1 MNSPELLRRE
11 ELIEQASLDALGLLD
26 AFEAAHYAKSF
37 HAAPASVQ
45 EEIRQLQA
53 EIATDASLLSDEEP
67 PAGLRGRVMGAV
79 MDSIEHETREL
90 QPIATI
96 GSRARRVAAAG
107 ATATATDIAGVV
119 RDERMHLQYHSM
131 QRSVAVWRAASV
143 ALAASLLGSFLW
155 LNVITHEAMSIAQ
168 LAQGQATQAQL
179 IEMLGTDFA
188 TFLNNKSMRIRSVV
202 AARPGESDA
211 AVMYC
216 DPKNGD
222 GYLVGFSLTQVG
234 TYTIRSVAADGTS
247 IQLGQ
252 VIGGARLVATRLQ
265 RIDATRLEHSRIE
278 VVDEVGRLILLAERT

>member
-96 GSRARRVAAAG
+96 GSRARRVAATG
-107 ATATATDIAGVV
+107 ATATAADIAGVV
-119 RDERMHLQYHSM
+119 RDERMHLQYRSM

-179 IEMLGTDFA
+179 IEMLGSDYA
-188 TFLNNKSMRIRSVV
+188 TFSTDKTMRIRSL
-202 AARPGESDA
+202 AALAGEPGA
-211 AVMYC
+211 AILYC

-222 GYLVGFSLTQVG
+222 GYLVGFGLAQVG
-234 TYTIRSVAADGTS
+234 TYTIRSIADDGTT
-247 IQLGQ
+247 ITLGQ
-252 VIGGARLVATRLQ
+252 VIGGSRVTATRLA
-265 RIDATRLEHSRIE
+265 RVDSTRLAHSRIE
-278 VVDEVGRLILLAERT
+278 VVDDTGRPILLAERT

>member
-53 EIATDASLLSDEEP
+53 EIATDSSLLSDEEP

-96 GSRARRVAAAG
+96 GSRARRVAATG
-107 ATATATDIAGVV
+107 ATATAADIAGVV
-119 RDERMHLQYHSM
+119 RDERMHLQYRSM

-155 LNVITHEAMSIAQ
+155 LNVITHDAMSIAQ

-179 IEMLGTDFA
+179 IEMLGSDYA
-188 TFLNNKSMRIRSVV
+188 TFSTDKTMRIRSL
-202 AARPGESDA
+202 AALAGEQGA
-211 AVMYC
+211 AILYC

-222 GYLVGFSLTQVG
+222 GYLVGFGLAQVG
-234 TYTIRSVAADGTS
+234 TYTIRSIADDGTT
-247 IQLGQ
+247 ITLGQ
-252 VIGGARLVATRLQ
+252 VIGGARVTATRLA
-265 RIDATRLEHSRIE
+265 RVDSTRLAHSRIE
-278 VVDEVGRLILLAERT
+278 VVDDTGRPILLAERT

>member
-45 EEIRQLQA
+45 EEIRLLQA

-107 ATATATDIAGVV
+107 ATTTATDIAGVF
-119 RDERMHLQYHSM
+119 RDERMHLQYRSM

-155 LNVITHEAMSIAQ
+155 LNVITHDAMSIAQ

-179 IEMLGTDFA
+179 IEMLGSDYA
-188 TFLNNKSMRIRSVV
+188 TFSTDKTMRIRSL
-202 AARPGESDA
+202 AALAGEQGA
-211 AVMYC
+211 AILYC

-222 GYLVGFSLTQVG
+222 GYLVGFGLAQVG
-234 TYTIRSVAADGTS
+234 TYTIRSIADDGTT
-247 IQLGQ
+247 ITLGQ
-252 VIGGARLVATRLQ
+252 VIGGSRVTATRLA
-265 RIDATRLEHSRIE
+265 RVDSTRLAHSRIE
-278 VVDEVGRLILLAERT
+278 VVDDTGRPILLAERT

>member
-96 GSRARRVAAAG
+96 GSRARRVAATG
-107 ATATATDIAGVV
+107 ATATAADIAGVV
-119 RDERMHLQYHSM
+119 RDERMHLQYRSM

-155 LNVITHEAMSIAQ
+155 LNVITHDAMSIAQ

-179 IEMLGTDFA
+179 IEMLGSDYA
-188 TFLNNKSMRIRSVV
+188 TFSTDKTMRIRSL
-202 AARPGESDA
+202 AALAGETGA
-211 AVMYC
+211 AILYC

-222 GYLVGFSLTQVG
+222 GYLVGFGLAQVG
-234 TYTIRSVAADGTS
+234 TYTIRSIADDGTT
-247 IQLGQ
+247 ITLGQ
-252 VIGGARLVATRLQ
+252 VIGGSRVTATRLA
-265 RIDATRLEHSRIE
+265 RIDSTRLAHSRIE
-278 VVDEVGRLILLAERT
+278 VVDDTGRPILLAERT

>member
-119 RDERMHLQYHSM
+119 RDERMNIQYRSM

-179 IEMLGTDFA
+179 IEMLGSDYA
-188 TFLNNKSMRIRSVV
+188 TFSMDKTMRIRSL
-202 AARPGESDA
+202 AALAGESGA
-211 AVMYC
+211 AILYC

-222 GYLVGFSLTQVG
+222 GYLVGFGLARVG
-234 TYTIRSVAADGTS
+234 TYTIRSIADDGTT
-247 IQLGQ
+247 ITLGQ
-252 VIGGARLVATRLQ
+252 VIGGSRVTATRLA
-265 RIDATRLEHSRIE
+265 RIDSTRLAHSRIE
-278 VVDEVGRLILLAERT
+278 VVDDTGRPILLAERT

>member
-96 GSRARRVAAAG
+96 GSRARRVAATG
-107 ATATATDIAGVV
+107 ATATAADIAGVV
-119 RDERMHLQYHSM
+119 RDERMHLQYRSM

-155 LNVITHEAMSIAQ
+155 LNVITHDAMSIAQ

-179 IEMLGTDFA
+179 IEMLGSDYA
-188 TFLNNKSMRIRSVV
+188 TFSTDKTMRIRSL
-202 AARPGESDA
+202 AALAGEPGA
-211 AVMYC
+211 AILYC

-222 GYLVGFSLTQVG
+222 GYLVGFGLAQVG
-234 TYTIRSVAADGTS
+234 TYTIRSIADDGTT
-247 IQLGQ
+247 ITLGQ
-252 VIGGARLVATRLQ
+252 VIGGARVTATRLA
-265 RIDATRLEHSRIE
+265 RVDSTRLAHSRIE
-278 VVDEVGRLILLAERT
+278 VVDDTGRPILLAERT

>member
-79 MDSIEHETREL
+79 MDSIESEAREL

-96 GSRARRVAAAG
+96 GSRTRRVAAG

-119 RDERMHLQYHSM
+119 KDERMNLHYRSM

-143 ALAASLLGSFLW
+143 ALAASLLGTFLW
-155 LNVITHEAMSIAQ
+155 LNVTTHYALTIAQ

-179 IEMLGTDFA
+179 IEMLGSDYA
-188 TFLNNKSMRIRSVV
+188 TFSTDKTMRIRSL
-202 AARPGESDA
+202 AALAGEPGA
-211 AVMYC
+211 AILYC

-222 GYLVGFSLTQVG
+222 GYLVGFGLAQVG
-234 TYTIRSVAADGTS
+234 TYTIRSIADDGTT
-247 IQLGQ
+247 ITLGQ
-252 VIGGARLVATRLQ
+252 VIGGARVTATRLA
-265 RIDATRLEHSRIE
+265 RIDSTRLAHSRIE
-278 VVDEVGRLILLAERT
+278 VVDDAGRPILLAERT

>member
-119 RDERMHLQYHSM
+119 RDERMNIQHRSM

-155 LNVITHEAMSIAQ
+155 LNVITHDAMSIAQ

-179 IEMLGTDFA
+179 IEMLGSDYA
-188 TFLNNKSMRIRSVV
+188 TFSTDKTMRIRSL
-202 AARPGESDA
+202 AALAGEPGA
-211 AVMYC
+211 AILYC

-222 GYLVGFSLTQVG
+222 GYLVGFGLAQVG
-234 TYTIRSVAADGTS
+234 TYTIRSIADDGTT
-247 IQLGQ
+247 ITLGQ
-252 VIGGARLVATRLQ
+252 VIGGARVTATRLA
-265 RIDATRLEHSRIE
+265 RVDSTRLAHSRIE
-278 VVDEVGRLILLAERT
+278 VVDDTGRPILLAERT

>member
-96 GSRARRVAAAG
+96 GSRARRVAAVG

-119 RDERMHLQYHSM
+119 RDERMNIQHRSM

-179 IEMLGTDFA
+179 IEMLGSDYA
-188 TFLNNKSMRIRSVV
+188 TFSMDKTMRIRSL
-202 AARPGESDA
+202 AALAGESGA
-211 AVMYC
+211 AILYC

-222 GYLVGFSLTQVG
+222 GYLVGFGLAQVG
-234 TYTIRSVAADGTS
+234 TYTIRSIADDGTT
-247 IQLGQ
+247 ITLGQ
-252 VIGGARLVATRLQ
+252 VIGGSRVTATRLA
-265 RIDATRLEHSRIE
+265 RVDSTRLAHSRIE
-278 VVDEVGRLILLAERT
+278 VVDDTGRPILLAERT

>member
-96 GSRARRVAAAG
+96 GSRARRVAATG
-107 ATATATDIAGVV
+107 ATATDIAGVV
-119 RDERMHLQYHSM
+119 RDERMNIQYRSM

-179 IEMLGTDFA
+179 IEMLGSDYA
-188 TFLNNKSMRIRSVV
+188 TFSGNKTMKIRSL
-202 AARPGESDA
+202 AALAGQASA
-211 AVMYC
+211 AIMYC
-216 DPKNGD
+216 DPDTGD
-222 GYLVGFSLTQVG
+222 GYLVSFGLAQVG
-234 TYTIRSVAADGTS
+234 TYTVRSVDANGTS
-247 IQLGQ
+247 VVLGQ
-252 VIGGARLVATRLQ
+252 MIGGARVTATRLA
-265 RIDATRLEHSRIE
+265 RIDSTRLAHSRIE
-278 VVDEVGRLILLAERT
+278 VVDDKGRPILLAERT

>member
-96 GSRARRVAAAG
+96 GSRARRVAATG
-107 ATATATDIAGVV
+107 ATATDIAGVV
-119 RDERMHLQYHSM
+119 RDERMNIQHRSM

-179 IEMLGTDFA
+179 IEMLGSDYA
-188 TFLNNKSMRIRSVV
+188 TFSMDKTMRIRSL
-202 AARPGESDA
+202 AALAGESGA
-211 AVMYC
+211 AILYC

-222 GYLVGFSLTQVG
+222 GYLVGFGLARVG
-234 TYTIRSVAADGTS
+234 TYTIRSIADDGTT
-247 IQLGQ
+247 ITLGQ
-252 VIGGARLVATRLQ
+252 VIGGSRVTATRLA
-265 RIDATRLEHSRIE
+265 RIDSTRLAHSRIE
-278 VVDEVGRLILLAERT
+278 VVDDTGRPILLAERT

>member
-119 RDERMHLQYHSM
+119 RDERMSIQYRSM

-155 LNVITHEAMSIAQ
+155 LNVITHDAMSIAQ

-179 IEMLGTDFA
+179 IEMLGSDYA
-188 TFLNNKSMRIRSVV
+188 TFSTDKTMRIRSL
-202 AARPGESDA
+202 AALAGEPGA
-211 AVMYC
+211 AILYC

-222 GYLVGFSLTQVG
+222 GYLVGFGLAQVG
-234 TYTIRSVAADGTS
+234 TYTIRSIADDGTT
-247 IQLGQ
+247 ITLGQ
-252 VIGGARLVATRLQ
+252 VIGGARVTATRLA
-265 RIDATRLEHSRIE
+265 RVDSTRLAHSRIE
-278 VVDEVGRLILLAERT
+278 VVDDTGRPILLAERT

>member
-96 GSRARRVAAAG
+96 GSRARRVAATG
-107 ATATATDIAGVV
+107 ATATDIAGVV
-119 RDERMHLQYHSM
+119 RDERMNIQHRSM

-179 IEMLGTDFA
+179 IEMLGSDYA
-188 TFLNNKSMRIRSVV
+188 TFSMDKTMRIRSL
-202 AARPGESDA
+202 AALAGESGA
-211 AVMYC
+211 AILYC

-222 GYLVGFSLTQVG
+222 GYLVGFGLARVG
-234 TYTIRSVAADGTS
+234 TYTIRSIADDGTT
-247 IQLGQ
+247 ITLGQ
-252 VIGGARLVATRLQ
+252 VIGGSRVTATRLA
-265 RIDATRLEHSRIE
+265 RIDATRLAHSRIE
-278 VVDEVGRLILLAERT
+278 VVDDTGRPILLAERT

>member
-90 QPIATI
+90 EPIATI
-96 GSRARRVAAAG
+96 GSRARRVAATG

-119 RDERMHLQYHSM
+119 RDERMNIQYRSM

-155 LNVITHEAMSIAQ
+155 LNVITHDAMSIAQ

-179 IEMLGTDFA
+179 IEMLGSDYA
-188 TFLNNKSMRIRSVV
+188 TFSTDKTMRIRSL
-202 AARPGESDA
+202 AALAGEPGA
-211 AVMYC
+211 AILYC

-222 GYLVGFSLTQVG
+222 GYLVGFGLAQVG
-234 TYTIRSVAADGTS
+234 TYTIRSIADDGTT
-247 IQLGQ
+247 ITLGQ
-252 VIGGARLVATRLQ
+252 VIGGSRVTATRLA
-265 RIDATRLEHSRIE
+265 RVDSTRLAHSRIE
-278 VVDEVGRLILLAERT
+278 VVDDTGRPILLAERT

>member
-11 ELIEQASLDALGLLD
+11 ELIEQAALDALGLLD

-53 EIATDASLLSDEEP
+53 EIATDATLLSDEEP

-79 MDSIEHETREL
+79 MDSIENEAREL

-96 GSRARRVAAAG
+96 GSRTRRLAAAG

-119 RDERMHLQYHSM
+119 RDERMNMQYRST

-155 LNVITHEAMSIAQ
+155 LNVITHDAMSIAQ

-188 TFLNNKSMRIRSVV
+188 TVSSDKTMRIRSL
-202 AARPGESDA
+202 A
-211 AVMYC
+211 AVNGEPCAAILYC

-222 GYLVGFSLTQVG
+222 GYLVGFGLAQVG
-234 TYTIRSVAADGTS
+234 TYTVRSVAADGTTVA
-247 IQLGQ
+247 LGQ
-252 VIGGARLVATRLQ
+252 MIGGARVTAMRLT
-265 RIDATRLEHSRIE
+265 RIDATRLAHSRIE
-278 VVDEVGRLILLAERT
+278 VVDDMGRPVLVAERT

>member
-1 MNSPELLRRE
+1 
-11 ELIEQASLDALGLLD
+11 LGLLD

-53 EIATDASLLSDEEP
+53 EIATDASLLSHEEP

-107 ATATATDIAGVV
+107 ATATATHIAGVV
-119 RDERMHLQYHSM
+119 RDERMNIQYRSM

-179 IEMLGTDFA
+179 IEMLGSDYA
-188 TFLNNKSMRIRSVV
+188 TFSGNKTMKIRSL
-202 AARPGESDA
+202 AALAGQAGA
-211 AVMYC
+211 AIMYC
-216 DPKNGD
+216 DPDTGD
-222 GYLVGFSLTQVG
+222 GYLVSFGLAQVG
-234 TYTIRSVAADGTS
+234 TYTVRSVDANGTS
-247 IQLGQ
+247 VVLGQ
-252 VIGGARLVATRLQ
+252 MFGGARVTATRLA
-265 RIDATRLEHSRIE
+265 RIDSTRLAHSRIE
-278 VVDEVGRLILLAERT
+278 VVDDTGRPILLAERT

>member
-96 GSRARRVAAAG
+96 GSRARRVAATG
-107 ATATATDIAGVV
+107 ATATDIAGVV
-119 RDERMHLQYHSM
+119 RDERMNIQYRSM

-155 LNVITHEAMSIAQ
+155 LNVITHDAMSIAQ

-179 IEMLGTDFA
+179 IEMLGSDYA
-188 TFLNNKSMRIRSVV
+188 TFSTDKTMRIRSL
-202 AARPGESDA
+202 AALAGEPGA
-211 AVMYC
+211 AILYC

-222 GYLVGFSLTQVG
+222 GYLVGFGLAQVG
-234 TYTIRSVAADGTS
+234 TYTIRSIADDGTT
-247 IQLGQ
+247 ITLGQ
-252 VIGGARLVATRLQ
+252 VIGGSRVTATRLA
-265 RIDATRLEHSRIE
+265 RVDSTRLAHSRIE
-278 VVDEVGRLILLAERT
+278 VVDDTGRPILLAERT

>member
-37 HAAPASVQ
+37 HAAPDSVQ

-96 GSRARRVAAAG
+96 GSRARRVAATG
-107 ATATATDIAGVV
+107 ATATAADIAGVV
-119 RDERMHLQYHSM
+119 RDERMHLQYRSM

-155 LNVITHEAMSIAQ
+155 LNVITHDAMSIAQ

-179 IEMLGTDFA
+179 IEMLGSDYA
-188 TFLNNKSMRIRSVV
+188 TFSTDKTMRIRSL
-202 AARPGESDA
+202 AALAGEPGA
-211 AVMYC
+211 AILYC

-222 GYLVGFSLTQVG
+222 GYLVGFGLAQVG
-234 TYTIRSVAADGTS
+234 TYTIRSIADDGTT
-247 IQLGQ
+247 ITLGQ
-252 VIGGARLVATRLQ
+252 VIGGARVTATRLA
-265 RIDATRLEHSRIE
+265 RIDSTRLAHSRIE
-278 VVDEVGRLILLAERT
+278 VVDDTGRPILLAERT

>member
-96 GSRARRVAAAG
+96 GSRARRVAATG
-107 ATATATDIAGVV
+107 ATATAADIAGVV
-119 RDERMHLQYHSM
+119 RDERMHLQYRSM

-179 IEMLGTDFA
+179 IEMLGSDYA
-188 TFLNNKSMRIRSVV
+188 TFSTDKTMRIRSL
-202 AARPGESDA
+202 AALAGETGA
-211 AVMYC
+211 AILYC

-222 GYLVGFSLTQVG
+222 GYLVGFGLAQVG
-234 TYTIRSVAADGTS
+234 TYTIRSIAGNGTT
-247 IQLGQ
+247 ITLGQ
-252 VIGGARLVATRLQ
+252 VIGGSRVTATRLA
-265 RIDATRLEHSRIE
+265 RVDSTRLAHSRIE
-278 VVDEVGRLILLAERT
+278 VVDDTGRPILLAERT

>member
-96 GSRARRVAAAG
+96 GSRARRVAATG
-107 ATATATDIAGVV
+107 ATATAADIAGVV
-119 RDERMHLQYHSM
+119 RDERMHLQYRSM

-155 LNVITHEAMSIAQ
+155 LNVITHDAMSIAQ

-179 IEMLGTDFA
+179 IEMLGSDYA
-188 TFLNNKSMRIRSVV
+188 TFSTDKTMRIRSL
-202 AARPGESDA
+202 AALAGEPGA
-211 AVMYC
+211 AILYC

-222 GYLVGFSLTQVG
+222 GYLVGFGLAQVG
-234 TYTIRSVAADGTS
+234 TYTIRSIADDGTT
-247 IQLGQ
+247 ITLGQ
-252 VIGGARLVATRLQ
+252 VIGGSRVTATRLA
-265 RIDATRLEHSRIE
+265 RIDSTRLAHSRIE
-278 VVDEVGRLILLAERT
+278 VVDDTGRPILLAERT

>member
-96 GSRARRVAAAG
+96 GSRARRVAASG
-107 ATATATDIAGVV
+107 ATATAADIAGVV
-119 RDERMHLQYHSM
+119 RDERMHLQYRSM

-155 LNVITHEAMSIAQ
+155 LNVITHDAMSIAQ

-179 IEMLGTDFA
+179 IEMLGSDYA
-188 TFLNNKSMRIRSVV
+188 TFSTDKTMRIRSL
-202 AARPGESDA
+202 AALAGEPGA
-211 AVMYC
+211 AILYC

-222 GYLVGFSLTQVG
+222 GYLVGFGLAQVG
-234 TYTIRSVAADGTS
+234 TYTIRSIADDGTT
-247 IQLGQ
+247 ITLGQ
-252 VIGGARLVATRLQ
+252 VIGGSRVTATRLA
-265 RIDATRLEHSRIE
+265 RIDSTRLAHSRIE
-278 VVDEVGRLILLAERT
+278 VVDDTGRPILLAERT

>member
-96 GSRARRVAAAG
+96 GSRARRVAATG
-107 ATATATDIAGVV
+107 ATATAADIAGVV
-119 RDERMHLQYHSM
+119 RDERMHLQYRSM

-155 LNVITHEAMSIAQ
+155 LNVITHDAMSIAQ

-179 IEMLGTDFA
+179 IEMLGSDYA
-188 TFLNNKSMRIRSVV
+188 TFSTDKTMRIRSL
-202 AARPGESDA
+202 AALAGEPGA
-211 AVMYC
+211 AILYC

-222 GYLVGFSLTQVG
+222 GYLVGFGLAQVG
-234 TYTIRSVAADGTS
+234 TYTIRSIADDGTT
-247 IQLGQ
+247 ITLGQ
-252 VIGGARLVATRLQ
+252 VIGGSRVTATRLA
-265 RIDATRLEHSRIE
+265 RVDSTRLAHSRIE
-278 VVDEVGRLILLAERT
+278 VVDDTGRPILLAERT

>member
-26 AFEAAHYAKSF
+26 TFEAAHYAKSF

-96 GSRARRVAAAG
+96 GSRARRVAATG
-107 ATATATDIAGVV
+107 ATATAADIAGVV
-119 RDERMHLQYHSM
+119 RDERMHLQYRSM

-155 LNVITHEAMSIAQ
+155 LNVITHDAMSIAQ
-168 LAQGQATQAQL
+168 LAQGQATQSQL
-179 IEMLGTDFA
+179 IEMLGSDYA
-188 TFLNNKSMRIRSVV
+188 TFSTDKTMRIRSL
-202 AARPGESDA
+202 AALAGETGA
-211 AVMYC
+211 AILYC

-222 GYLVGFSLTQVG
+222 GYLVGFGLAQVG
-234 TYTIRSVAADGTS
+234 TYTIRSIADDGTT
-247 IQLGQ
+247 ITLGQ
-252 VIGGARLVATRLQ
+252 VIGGSRVTATRLA
-265 RIDATRLEHSRIE
+265 RIDSTRLAHSRIE
-278 VVDEVGRLILLAERT
+278 VVDDTGRPILLAERT

>member
-96 GSRARRVAAAG
+96 GSRARRVAASG
-107 ATATATDIAGVV
+107 ATATAADIAGVV
-119 RDERMHLQYHSM
+119 RDERMHLQYRSM

-155 LNVITHEAMSIAQ
+155 LNVITHDAMSIAQ

-179 IEMLGTDFA
+179 IEMLGSDYA
-188 TFLNNKSMRIRSVV
+188 TFSTDKTMRIRSL
-202 AARPGESDA
+202 AALAGEPGA
-211 AVMYC
+211 AILYC

-222 GYLVGFSLTQVG
+222 GYLVGFGLAQVG
-234 TYTIRSVAADGTS
+234 TYTIRSIADDGTT
-247 IQLGQ
+247 ITLGQ
-252 VIGGARLVATRLQ
+252 VIGGSRVTATRLA
-265 RIDATRLEHSRIE
+265 RVDSTRLAHSRIE
-278 VVDEVGRLILLAERT
+278 VVDDTGRPILLAERT

>member
-53 EIATDASLLSDEEP
+53 EIATDATLLSDEEP

-96 GSRARRVAAAG
+96 GARTRRIAAVG

-119 RDERMHLQYHSM
+119 KDERMNLQYRSM
-131 QRSVAVWRAASV
+131 QRTVAVWRAASV

-155 LNVITHEAMSIAQ
+155 LNVITHDAMSIAQ

-179 IEMLGTDFA
+179 IEMLGSDYA
-188 TFLNNKSMRIRSVV
+188 TFSGDKAMRIRSMSAQAGEQG
-202 AARPGESDA
+202 AAI
-211 AVMYC
+211 MYC
-216 DPKNGD
+216 DPRNGD
-222 GYLVGFSLTQVG
+222 GYLVGFGLAQVG
-234 TYTIRSVAADGTS
+234 TYTIRSIADDGTS
-247 IQLGQ
+247 VTLGQ
-252 VIGGARLVATRLQ
+252 VVGGARVTATRLA
-265 RIDATRLEHSRIE
+265 RIDSTRLEHSRIE
-278 VVDEVGRLILLAERT
+278 VVDDTGRLILRAERT

>member
-96 GSRARRVAAAG
+96 GSRARRVAATG
-107 ATATATDIAGVV
+107 ATATAADIAGVV
-119 RDERMHLQYHSM
+119 RDERMHLQYRSM

-155 LNVITHEAMSIAQ
+155 LNVITHDAMSIAQ
-168 LAQGQATQAQL
+168 LAQGQATQSQL
-179 IEMLGTDFA
+179 IEMLGSDYA
-188 TFLNNKSMRIRSVV
+188 TFSTDKTMRIRSL
-202 AARPGESDA
+202 AALAGETGA
-211 AVMYC
+211 AILYC

-222 GYLVGFSLTQVG
+222 GYLVGFGLAQVG
-234 TYTIRSVAADGTS
+234 TYTIRSIADDGTT
-247 IQLGQ
+247 ITLGQ
-252 VIGGARLVATRLQ
+252 VIGGSRVTATRLA
-265 RIDATRLEHSRIE
+265 RIDSTRLAHSRIE
-278 VVDEVGRLILLAERT
+278 VVDDTGRPILLAERT

>member
-96 GSRARRVAAAG
+96 GSRARRVAATG
-107 ATATATDIAGVV
+107 ATATAADIAGVV
-119 RDERMHLQYHSM
+119 RDERMHLQYRSM

-155 LNVITHEAMSIAQ
+155 LNVITHDAMSIAQ

-179 IEMLGTDFA
+179 IEMLGSDYA
-188 TFLNNKSMRIRSVV
+188 TFSTDKTMRIRSL
-202 AARPGESDA
+202 AALAGEQGA
-211 AVMYC
+211 AILYC

-222 GYLVGFSLTQVG
+222 GYLVGFGLAQVG
-234 TYTIRSVAADGTS
+234 TYTIRSIADDGTT
-247 IQLGQ
+247 ITLGQ
-252 VIGGARLVATRLQ
+252 VIGGSRVTATRLA
-265 RIDATRLEHSRIE
+265 RVDSTRLAHSRIE
-278 VVDEVGRLILLAERT
+278 VVDDTGRPILLAERT

>member
-53 EIATDASLLSDEEP
+53 EIATDSSLLSDEEP

-96 GSRARRVAAAG
+96 GSRARRVAATG
-107 ATATATDIAGVV
+107 ATATAADIAGVV
-119 RDERMHLQYHSM
+119 RDERMHLQYRSM

-155 LNVITHEAMSIAQ
+155 LNVITHDAMSIAQ

-179 IEMLGTDFA
+179 IEMLGSDYA
-188 TFLNNKSMRIRSVV
+188 TFSTDKTMRIRSL
-202 AARPGESDA
+202 AALAGEPGA
-211 AVMYC
+211 AILYC

-222 GYLVGFSLTQVG
+222 GYLVGFGLAQVG
-234 TYTIRSVAADGTS
+234 TYTIRSIAGNGTT
-247 IQLGQ
+247 ITLGQ
-252 VIGGARLVATRLQ
+252 VIGGSRVTATRLA
-265 RIDATRLEHSRIE
+265 RIDSTRLAHSRIE
-278 VVDEVGRLILLAERT
+278 VVDDTGRTILLVERT

>member
-53 EIATDASLLSDEEP
+53 EIATDSSLLSDEEP

-96 GSRARRVAAAG
+96 GSRARRVAATG
-107 ATATATDIAGVV
+107 ATATAADIAGVV
-119 RDERMHLQYHSM
+119 RDERMHLQYRSM

-155 LNVITHEAMSIAQ
+155 LNVITHDAMSIAQ

-179 IEMLGTDFA
+179 IEMLGSDYA
-188 TFLNNKSMRIRSVV
+188 TFSTDKTMRIRSL
-202 AARPGESDA
+202 AALAGEPGA
-211 AVMYC
+211 AILYC

-222 GYLVGFSLTQVG
+222 GYLVGFGLAQVG
-234 TYTIRSVAADGTS
+234 TYTIRSIADDGTT
-247 IQLGQ
+247 ITLGQ
-252 VIGGARLVATRLQ
+252 VIGGSRVTATRLA
-265 RIDATRLEHSRIE
+265 RIDSTRLAHSRIE
-278 VVDEVGRLILLAERT
+278 VVDDTGRTILLVERT

>member
-96 GSRARRVAAAG
+96 GSRARRVAATG
-107 ATATATDIAGVV
+107 ATATDIAGVV
-119 RDERMHLQYHSM
+119 RDERMNIQYRSM

-179 IEMLGTDFA
+179 IEMLGSDYA
-188 TFLNNKSMRIRSVV
+188 TFSGNKTMKIRSL
-202 AARPGESDA
+202 AALAGQAGA
-211 AVMYC
+211 AILYC

-222 GYLVGFSLTQVG
+222 GYLVGFGLAEVG
-234 TYTIRSVAADGTS
+234 TYTIRSIADDGTS
-247 IQLGQ
+247 VVLGQ
-252 VIGGARLVATRLQ
+252 MIGGARVTATRLA
-265 RIDATRLEHSRIE
+265 RIDSTRLAHSRIE
-278 VVDEVGRLILLAERT
+278 VVDDKGRPILLAERT

>member
-1 MNSPELLRRE
+1 
-11 ELIEQASLDALGLLD
+11 
-26 AFEAAHYAKSF
+26 
-37 HAAPASVQ
+37 VQ

-119 RDERMHLQYHSM
+119 RDERMNIQYRSM

-179 IEMLGTDFA
+179 IEMLGSDYA
-188 TFLNNKSMRIRSVV
+188 TFSGNKTMKIRSL
-202 AARPGESDA
+202 AALAGQASA
-211 AVMYC
+211 AIMYC
-216 DPKNGD
+216 DPDTGD
-222 GYLVGFSLTQVG
+222 GYLVSFGLAQVG
-234 TYTIRSVAADGTS
+234 TYTVRSVDANGTS
-247 IQLGQ
+247 VVLGQ
-252 VIGGARLVATRLQ
+252 MIGGARVTATRLA
-265 RIDATRLEHSRIE
+265 RIDATRLAHSRIE
-278 VVDEVGRLILLAERT
+278 VVDDTGRPILLAERT

>member
-96 GSRARRVAAAG
+96 GSRARRAAA
-107 ATATATDIAGVV
+107 ANATDIAGVV
-119 RDERMHLQYHSM
+119 RDERMHLQYRSM

-143 ALAASLLGSFLW
+143 ALAASLLGTFLW
-155 LNVITHEAMSIAQ
+155 LNVITHDAMSIAQ

-179 IEMLGTDFA
+179 IELLGSDYANFSTDKA
-188 TFLNNKSMRIRSVV
+188 MRIRSVS
-202 AARPGESDA
+202 AQAGEDGA
-211 AVMYC
+211 AVLYC
-216 DPKNGD
+216 DPRNGD
-222 GYLVGFSLTQVG
+222 GYLVGFGLTQVG
-234 TYTIRSVAADGTS
+234 TYSIRSVAADGS
-247 IQLGQ
+247 SVHLGQ
-252 VIGGARLVATRLQ
+252 VIGGSRLVATRLQ

-278 VVDEVGRLILLAERT
+278 VVDDKGRLILLAERT

>member
-119 RDERMHLQYHSM
+119 RDERMNIQYRSM

-179 IEMLGTDFA
+179 IEMLGSDYA
-188 TFLNNKSMRIRSVV
+188 TFSGNKTMKIRSL
-202 AARPGESDA
+202 AALAGQAGA
-211 AVMYC
+211 AILYC

-222 GYLVGFSLTQVG
+222 GYLVGFGLAEVG
-234 TYTIRSVAADGTS
+234 TYTIRSIADDGTS
-247 IQLGQ
+247 VVLGQ
-252 VIGGARLVATRLQ
+252 MIGGARVTATRLA
-265 RIDATRLEHSRIE
+265 RIDSTRLAHSRIE
-278 VVDEVGRLILLAERT
+278 VVDDKGRPILLAERT

>member
-96 GSRARRVAAAG
+96 GSRARRVAATG
-107 ATATATDIAGVV
+107 ATATAADIAGVV
-119 RDERMHLQYHSM
+119 RDERMHLQYRSM

-155 LNVITHEAMSIAQ
+155 LNVITHDAMSIAQ

-179 IEMLGTDFA
+179 IEMLGSDYA
-188 TFLNNKSMRIRSVV
+188 TFSTDKTMRIRSL
-202 AARPGESDA
+202 AALAGEPGA
-211 AVMYC
+211 AILYC

-222 GYLVGFSLTQVG
+222 GYLVGFGLAQIG
-234 TYTIRSVAADGTS
+234 TYTIRSIADDGTT
-247 IQLGQ
+247 ITLGQ
-252 VIGGARLVATRLQ
+252 VIGGSRVTATRLA
-265 RIDATRLEHSRIE
+265 RVDSTRLAHSRIE
-278 VVDEVGRLILLAERT
+278 VVDDTGRPILLAERT

>member
-96 GSRARRVAAAG
+96 GSRARRVT
-107 ATATATDIAGVV
+107 ATGATATDIAGVV
-119 RDERMHLQYHSM
+119 RDERMNIQHRSM

-179 IEMLGTDFA
+179 IEMLGSDYA
-188 TFLNNKSMRIRSVV
+188 TFSGNKTMKIRSL
-202 AARPGESDA
+202 AALAGQAGA
-211 AVMYC
+211 AILYC

-222 GYLVGFSLTQVG
+222 GYLVGFGLAEVG
-234 TYTIRSVAADGTS
+234 TYTVRSVDANGTS
-247 IQLGQ
+247 VVLGQ
-252 VIGGARLVATRLQ
+252 MIGGSRVTATRLA
-265 RIDATRLEHSRIE
+265 RIDSTRLAHSRIE
-278 VVDEVGRLILLAERT
+278 VVDDTGRPILLAERT

>member
-96 GSRARRVAAAG
+96 GSRARRVAATG
-107 ATATATDIAGVV
+107 ATATDIAGVV
-119 RDERMHLQYHSM
+119 RDERMNIQHRSM

-143 ALAASLLGSFLW
+143 ALAASLLASFLW

-179 IEMLGTDFA
+179 IEMLGSDYA
-188 TFLNNKSMRIRSVV
+188 TFSGNKTMKIRSL
-202 AARPGESDA
+202 AALAGQASA
-211 AVMYC
+211 AIMYC
-216 DPKNGD
+216 DPDTGD
-222 GYLVGFSLTQVG
+222 GYLVSFGLAQVG
-234 TYTIRSVAADGTS
+234 TYTVRSVDANGTS
-247 IQLGQ
+247 VVLGQ
-252 VIGGARLVATRLQ
+252 MIGGARVTATRLA
-265 RIDATRLEHSRIE
+265 RIDSTRLAHSRIE
-278 VVDEVGRLILLAERT
+278 VVDDTGRPILLAERT